1 MRTVPIDMIMENKK
15 DKVALNDEL
24 LEKVAGGVLNVPND
38 DYLVHIDLDG
48 PEPVPVFWYR
58 CDRCHN
64 EFRSDVDYVCVS
76 PCCGAGCTLVRIT
89 HEYI

>member
-1 MRTVPIDMIMENKK
+1 MENKK

-24 LEKVAGGVLNVPND
+24 LEKVAGGVLNIGSD

-48 PEPVPVFWYR
+48 PVPVPVFWFG

-64 EFRSDVDYVCVS
+64 EFRSDVEYVCVS
-76 PCCGAGCTLVRIT
+76 PCCGAGCTRVRT
-89 HEYI
+89 TYEYN